1 MQGWQLF
8 ASPPFWAIFIGT
20 LLVALLAVE
29 GGYTWAR
36 YRRQHS
42 TTEREREKE
51 AAVLI
56 VDLDRT
62 GDGWIIVP
70 QDALTDVRN
79 ELIVETLK
87 VPNANRVRTHGA

>member
-1 MQGWQLF
+1 MDDDDACAKAKTMPDGRKTLRERGNARVATVRF
-8 ASPPFWAIFIGT
+8 TPFWAIFVGT

-51 AAVLI
+51 A
-56 VDLDRT
+56 
-62 GDGWIIVP
+62 P
-70 QDALTDVRN
+70 C
-79 ELIVETLK
+79 
-87 VPNANRVRTHGA
+87 